1 MPTTP
6 LLPLPDG
13 LEIIAVS
20 TTEKELQIRVI
31 SHRVSSRLPPL
42 CKAVARDP

>member
-13 LEIIAVS
+13 LEIIVVS
-20 TTEKELQIRVI
+20 TTEQELQIRVI
-31 SHRVSSRLPPL
+31 SHRVSSICPVLATWDIRS
-42 CKAVARDP
+42 